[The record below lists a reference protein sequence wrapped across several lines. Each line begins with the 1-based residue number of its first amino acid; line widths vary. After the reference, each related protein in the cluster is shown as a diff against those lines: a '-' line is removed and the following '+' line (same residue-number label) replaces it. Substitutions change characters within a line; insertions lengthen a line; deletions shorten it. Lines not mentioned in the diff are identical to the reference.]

1 VWEKKWNKGSTLHAS
16 DVPLP
21 KVTVGGKGETA
32 PGRAEEPTGEDGPS
46 WWERQKAAYRQ
57 ADKEMELT
65 EFIKSRP
72 VELLKDVATEIVENS
87 LGAYG
92 KTVTTGYSIMSAVK
106 TTSDEVGEIL
116 TDAPRVLARGSVEEA
131 RELYGRAERVPLNF
145 LNDVFGDITGMF
157 PPKRYVYEYKGAGE

>member
-1 VWEKKWNKGSTLHAS
+1 MG
-16 DVPLP
+16 D
-21 KVTVGGKGETA
+21 GGETA
-32 PGRAEEPTGEDGPS
+32 PNWADESPEEDGPS
-46 WWERQKAAYRQ
+46 WWDRQKAAYRQ

-72 VELLKDVATEIVENS
+72 KELLKDVATEIVENS

-92 KTVTTGYSIMSAVK
+92 KTVTTGYKIMSAVK

-157 PPKRYVYEYKGAGE
+157 PPKRYVYQYKGSGE